1 MNEPLYRN
9 VRHITPLADE
19 GIWTVDAKDRTDHI
33 NDRGASVLGY
43 TAEEMIGRPATDF
56 LFPEDVL
63 GSMNWLTELRQ
74 GRGGISECR
83 VRHRNG
89 SEVWISSS
97 TIPFFDDAGQY
108 VGAMMTFLDIT
119 ESMGPAERTL
129 RERADLFYAVFRSSP
144 SAMCIIRASDSR
156 LVDANESWLKLFECE
171 REEVIGRHVGD
182 LKIFGVDSTEIWCN
196 ELERPVVGR
205 AREREVRAQT
215 KRGRPLTLK
224 IYPGTVNVGGT
235 EHVLSTAV
243 DITESKDREESY
255 RHLVKYA
262 PTAIFE
268 IDFRGP
274 RLTSVNEAVSDLT
287 GYSREELL
295 EMDPVDLLV
304 GPDRE
309 RFRREIERRM
319 SGKNSDASVEYTIGA
334 KDGRTINAVFSVKS
348 RHENGK
354 QVGALVVGHDV
365 TELRRTE
372 DALRRLN
379 ERFEMAQRAA
389 RVGVWDWDVTTGK
402 IEWSEEM
409 YHIFGLD
416 QASNEANFDTWN
428 SVLHPDDVE
437 IANERI
443 QRSLRDHTFLDNEYR
458 VVRGDG
464 EVVWVNALG
473 QGEYD
478 DQGQPLRMIG
488 ICVDITGRKTV
499 EEALKESQM
508 TFRSLFSSS
517 NEGMALHELVLDQDG
532 VARDY
537 RIVDVNPAFERA
549 TDIPREKAIGALA
562 SELYGTGEAP
572 FLETYAQVE
581 RTGEPTFFDTYF
593 EPMKKYFQVS
603 AFRPRKG
610 QFATTFID
618 ISKLKEAQRQAEEQ
632 RARLQAVID
641 NAPEALIVAD
651 DKGRVLMTNKRA
663 NALYRRPVPY
673 GEGFESHSVLQLCYP
688 DGRPYLPRDLPL
700 TRSALDGETYVDL
713 DMDIVWPEGEVRH
726 LLVSSAPITGDDGL
740 RIGAVGTFMDITER
754 RRTELELKRSNAELQ
769 QFAFVASHDMK
780 EPLRMITAYLS
791 LLDKQFG
798 GGLEPKAKEYMMYV
812 NSGAERMRQLVND
825 LLQFSSIDTKAKEFN
840 PVDMNEVLSIV
851 RENMHF
857 SILEMDAE
865 VHSEPLPTVIA
876 DKAQMIQLVTNLLS
890 NAIKFHGTDPPRV
903 WISSTEGYSGWTFTI
918 RDNGIGIDPKYQSNL
933 FKLFTRLHSQDEY
946 PGTGIG
952 LAMSKKIVER
962 HGGQIWYES
971 DGAIGSTFYFTL
983 PRNI

>member
-1 MNEPLYRN
+1 MNDPLYRSI
-9 VRHITPLADE
+9 RLFRPLADE
-19 GIWTVDAKDRTDHI
+19 GIWIVDAKDRTDHI
-33 NDRGASVLGY
+33 NDRGASVLGF

-56 LFPEDVL
+56 LFPEDVDS
-63 GSMNWLTELRQ
+63 SMNWLTELRR

-83 VRHRNG
+83 MRHRNG
-89 SEVWISSS
+89 SEVWVSSS
-97 TIPFFDDAGQY
+97 TIPLFDDAGQY
-108 VGAMMTFLDIT
+108 AGAMVTFLDIT
-119 ESMGPAERTL
+119 DSKGPKRGTL
-129 RERADLFYAVFRSSP
+129 RERADLFYTVFRSNP
-144 SAMCIIRASDSR
+144 SAMCITRASDSR
-156 LVDANESWLKLFECE
+156 LMDANESWLRLFEYE
-171 REEVIGRHVGD
+171 REEVIGRSVGD
-182 LKIFGVDSTEIWCN
+182 LRIFCEDRSEIWYN
-196 ELERPVVGR
+196 DMEGSGKGR
-205 AREREVRAQT
+205 AREREVLAHT
-215 KRGRPLTLK
+215 KYGRPLTLR
-224 IYPGTVNVGGT
+224 IYTETVTAGGT
-235 EHVLSTAV
+235 EHILNTAV
-243 DITESKDREESY
+243 DITENKDREESY

-274 RLTSVNEAVSDLT
+274 RLTSINEALSVLT
-287 GYSREELL
+287 GYSQEELL
-295 EMDPVDLLV
+295 SMDPVDLLV
-304 GPDRE
+304 GSDKE
-309 RFRREIERRM
+309 RFRREIEKRL
-319 SGKNSDASVEYTIGA
+319 SGKNADPSVEYMIRA
-334 KDGRTINAVFSVKS
+334 KDGRTINAVFSLKS

-372 DALRRLN
+372 DMLRRLN

-389 RVGVWDWDVTTGK
+389 RVGVWDWDVITGRV
-402 IEWSEEM
+402 EWSKEM
-409 YHIFGLD
+409 YHLLGLHPAED
-416 QASNEANFDTWN
+416 EASFDTWN

-458 VVRGDG
+458 VVREDG

-473 QGEYD
+473 QGVYD
-478 DQGQPLRMIG
+478 GQGQPVRMTG

-499 EEALKESQM
+499 EEALKESQR

-517 NEGMALHELVLDQDG
+517 NEGIALHELVYDQEG

-537 RIVDVNPAFERA
+537 RIIDVNPAFERA

-562 SELYGTGEAP
+562 SELYGMGEAP

-581 RTGEPTFFDTYF
+581 RTGEPILFDTHF

-603 AFRPRKG
+603 AFKPKKG
-610 QFATTFID
+610 QFAATFVD
-618 ISKLKEAQRQAEEQ
+618 ISKLKEVQRQAEEQ

-673 GEGFESHSVLQLCYP
+673 GESFESHAVLQLCYP

-726 LLVSSAPITGDDGL
+726 LLVNSAPITGDDGR
-740 RIGAVGTFMDITER
+740 RIGAVETIMDITER

-798 GGLEPKAKEYMMYV
+798 SGLEPKAKEYMMYV

-825 LLQFSSIDTKAKEFN
+825 LLQFSSIDTKAKDFY

-857 SILEMDAE
+857 SILEMNAE
-865 VHSEPLPTVIA
+865 VHSEPLPTVMA

-903 WISSTEGYSGWTFTI
+903 WISSTEGYSGWTFTV
-918 RDNGIGIDPKYQSNL
+918 RDNGIGIDPKYQKNL
-933 FKLFTRLHSQDEY
+933 FKMFTRLHSQDEY

-952 LAMSKKIVER
+952 LAISKKIVER